1 MYPSPPHLPPSLFA
15 LQGDALLCLSPSWLS
30 RASSSLLVHKA
41 VTFDLGGRTFLSNFN
56 PPRKVTYFLSCDPW
70 ADEDMTRETDCPAGG
85 SGTLG
90 RCWRDVLVTRVLLQ
104 KANIM
109 CPPTLALLMPPGQMG
124 IEEGR
129 TGGVEVVHLEM
140 GVEEVNSVRN
150 KVESFLESDGL
161 MQSDRVRIVCPAFL
175 GFGVLSVID
184 P

>member
-1 MYPSPPHLPPSLFA
+1 
-15 LQGDALLCLSPSWLS
+15 
-30 RASSSLLVHKA
+30 
-41 VTFDLGGRTFLSNFN
+41 
-56 PPRKVTYFLSCDPW
+56 
-70 ADEDMTRETDCPAGG
+70 MTRETDCPAGG

-150 KVESFLESDGL
+150 KVESFLDSDGF
-161 MQSDRVRIVCPAFL
+161 MQSDRVRIVCPACL
-175 GFGVLSVID
+175 GFGLSVID